1 MFAKRAALCAAI
13 AALTAT
19 AVAACGGPSSTPTS
33 TSGSGGTSAI
43 AIGLQFATVN
53 FNPWLVPNGP
63 NYSLNYTSAVYDSL
77 TTLTGPDKVGPG
89 IATSWTEPNP
99 TTLEMTLR
107 PGIAFADGTSLDAA
121 AVKANFDYARTAS
134 PAGSL
139 VTYIKNLTTTV
150 VNATTVRFTSTVPV
164 TDLPFDFATGAGF
177 IVSPKALAHPSSLND
192 QPDGSGPYT
201 LDASGTISGQQYT
214 FTRRATYWNKAAF
227 PYGKVTLRVYS
238 SQQALD
244 SAVRSGQVQVAQGAA
259 QTNAADKAAGLTVV
273 PAPQITTAGIWIN
286 DEAGAAVKPLGDV
299 RVRQALNYAVD
310 RKAIAALGF
319 GADGTATSL
328 VVGPDSPGYRANA
341 AASYPYD
348 PAKAK
353 ALLAQAGYPDG
364 FTLPML
370 STQSG
375 DLLAQA
381 VAGYLRAI
389 GVTVQISDHNTDF
402 VQQATSGRWA
412 SMVFEWSMDPAAQS
426 IASLVSANFGPH
438 TPQQDAQIQALAA
451 QVLGTTGTAQ
461 STAIDQAVATIN
473 QQAWF
478 VMVGT
483 VGLTYSTANTV
494 SCTDLGLATCLLSS
508 LHPAK

>member
-1 MFAKRAALCAAI
+1 MFAQRAALCLAFTAV
-13 AALTAT
+13 TAT
-19 AVAACGGPSSTPTS
+19 AVAACGGPSSTATS
-33 TSGSGGTSAI
+33 ATGTSAI
-43 AIGLQFATVN
+43 SIGLQFATIN
-53 FNPWLVPNGP
+53 FNPWLVPNGA

-107 PGIAFADGTSLDAA
+107 PGITFSDGTALDAA
-121 AVKANFDYARTAS
+121 AVKANFDYAKTAS

-139 VTYIKNLTTTV
+139 VAYIKDLTTTA
-150 VNATTVRFTSTVPV
+150 VNPTTVRFSSTVPV

-177 IVSPKALAHPSSLND
+177 IVDPAALAHPSSLSD
-192 QPDGSGPYT
+192 TPDGSGPYT
-201 LDASGTISGQQYT
+201 LDSSGTTSGQQYT
-214 FTRRATYWNKAAF
+214 FTRRATYWNKEAF
-227 PYGKVTLRVYS
+227 PYDKVTLRIYS

-244 SAVRSGQVQVAQGAA
+244 SAVRSGQVQVAQGTA

-273 PAPQITTAGIWIN
+273 PAPQITTTGIWIN
-286 DEAGAAVKPLGDV
+286 DRAGATVKALGDV

-310 RKAIAALGF
+310 RKTIASLGL

-328 VVGPDSPGYRANA
+328 VVGPGSLGYQANA
-341 AASYPYD
+341 VGSYPYD

-353 ALLAQAGYPDG
+353 TLLAAAGYPDG

-381 VAGYLRAI
+381 IAGYLRAV

-402 VQQATSGRWA
+402 VQQATSGQWP
-412 SMVFEWSMDPAAQS
+412 SMVFEWGMDPVAQS
-426 IASLVSANFGPH
+426 ITSLVTARFGAS
-438 TPQQDAQIQALAA
+438 TPQQNAQIQALDE
-451 QVLGTTGTAQ
+451 QVLGTTGATQ
-461 STAIDQAVATIN
+461 SAAIDQAVATIN

-483 VGLTYSTANTV
+483 VGLTYSTANSVT
-494 SCTDLGLATCLLSS
+494 CTDLGLATCLLPS